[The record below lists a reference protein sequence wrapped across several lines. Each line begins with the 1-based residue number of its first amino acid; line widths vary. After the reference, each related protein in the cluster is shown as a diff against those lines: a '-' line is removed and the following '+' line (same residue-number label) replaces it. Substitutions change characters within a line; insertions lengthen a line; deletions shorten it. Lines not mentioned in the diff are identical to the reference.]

1 MVNAITISINKIKI
15 RPILF
20 HNPTYQTVQIC
31 TVTISIFEAAVFF
44 NWIINRT
51 GSLKSIK
58 ITNSPEIKHYKEYH
72 GLGEKKKIR
81 SISAMTPDLN
91 ALT

>member
-1 MVNAITISINKIKI
+1 LVNAITISINKIKI

-44 NWIINRT
+44 LIGLSIELALLNY
-51 GSLKSIK
+51 IK

-72 GLGEKKKIR
+72 GLGEKKK
-81 SISAMTPDLN
+81 SDL
-91 ALT
+91 LVL